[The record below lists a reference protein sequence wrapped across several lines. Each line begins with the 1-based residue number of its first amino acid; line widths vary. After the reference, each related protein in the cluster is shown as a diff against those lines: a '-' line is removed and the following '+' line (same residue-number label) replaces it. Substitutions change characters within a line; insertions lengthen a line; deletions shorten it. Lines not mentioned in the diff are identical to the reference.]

1 MNWPSFA
8 EIAESVRCGR
18 VTALSLTERALTEIR
33 QHDHATASFT
43 RVLADQA
50 RAAAAAVDA
59 QAAAGRDPGPLAG
72 VPFGVKDL
80 FDLAGLP
87 TTAGAR
93 TRLTT
98 APAKRDAVA
107 VQRLKAAGAVLVGT
121 LNMDEFAYG
130 FATVNAHF
138 GTTRNPHDRQR
149 LAGGSSGG
157 SAAAVAAGLVPL
169 SLGSDTNGSIRVP
182 AALCGIWGLRPA
194 DGAISTEGVF
204 PLAESLD
211 TAGPFARSAADLERA
226 FAVLAERPADPVATS
241 QPRVK
246 RLGGWFVRNATTEV
260 LAALDLVAAHL
271 GVIDIAPLESA
282 EAARSASF
290 LITAAEAGAQ
300 HAASL
305 SRSALDY
312 DPAVRDRLL
321 AGTRLPAAILLR
333 AQHFRGLY
341 RAEVASL
348 WRTADILIAPAT
360 PVVAPLIEAPSLM
373 LDGKPAPARANLGLY
388 TQPLSLAG
396 MTVVAAPVA
405 ARTGLPVGLQ
415 FAAAPGRE
423 AMLFSLLRRLEQGG
437 VLATRELDQS

>member
-1 MNWPSFA
+1 
-8 EIAESVRCGR
+8 
-18 VTALSLTERALTEIR
+18 
-33 QHDHATASFT
+33 
-43 RVLADQA
+43 
-50 RAAAAAVDA
+50 
-59 QAAAGRDPGPLAG
+59 
-72 VPFGVKDL
+72 
-80 FDLAGLP
+80 
-87 TTAGAR
+87 
-93 TRLTT
+93 
-98 APAKRDAVA
+98 
-107 VQRLKAAGAVLVGT
+107 
-121 LNMDEFAYG
+121 
-130 FATVNAHF
+130 
-138 GTTRNPHDRQR
+138 
-149 LAGGSSGG
+149 
-157 SAAAVAAGLVPL
+157 
-169 SLGSDTNGSIRVP
+169 
-182 AALCGIWGLRPA
+182 
-194 DGAISTEGVF
+194 
-204 PLAESLD
+204 
-211 TAGPFARSAADLERA
+211 
-226 FAVLAERPADPVATS
+226 
-241 QPRVK
+241 
-246 RLGGWFVRNATTEV
+246 
-260 LAALDLVAAHL
+260 
-271 GVIDIAPLESA
+271 VIDIAPLESA